1 MKNIRKVVFIMTDTQ
16 RKDMVGCYGHP
27 QMKTPYI
34 DALAEEGIR
43 LIGLTVHNLC
53 ANLQEQLYLQ
63 DFIHILLGDGLTLWE

>member
-34 DALAEEGIR
+34 DALAAEGIR
-43 LIGLTVHNLC
+43 FDRAYSAQPVC
-53 ANLQEQLYLQ
+53 QPAKS
-63 DFIHILLGDGLTLWE
+63 DFIYRPLSTFYWGMD